1 MAFSLFTHI
10 RNSKGQITHKNPYK
24 LRIIEGRQIFERNG
38 EFFNP
43 DGSPANDY
51 AMSRQQ
57 AVDADAVKNMLK
69 AGGSAEAQVSP
80 SPVAAPAPTKS
91 YFTAKS

>member
-10 RNSKGQITHKNPYK
+10 RNTKGQITHKNPYR
-24 LRIIEGRQIFERNG
+24 LRIIEGRQVFERNG

-51 AMSRQQ
+51 MLSRQKS
-57 AVDADAVKNMLK
+57 VDAHAVTEMLK
-69 AGGSAEAQVSP
+69 AGGSVATPVSP
-80 SPVAAPAPTKS
+80 SQDAAPAPTKS